1 MAYMR
6 NDRVALDRP
15 AVSDEPQNR
24 WGRDSLDNGFVC
36 VPDEIAEFVGAQVL
50 PDVLHRVQLRR
61 VSWQGNQGDIVGNL

>member
-24 WGRDSLDNGFVC
+24 WGRDSLDNGFSQTFS
-36 VPDEIAEFVGAQVL
+36 IGFSSGA
-50 PDVLHRVQLRR
+50 
-61 VSWQGNQGDIVGNL
+61 